1 MTNKKEI
8 TQKDLQEFINSNDI
22 NLDDDLKN
30 EIFDN
35 FENLKNL
42 DDFDDFKNIL
52 IENFDSQIIGYSQAI
67 EFLQKNDNT
76 LKESLSLAYDLGYSL
91 KNLNSE
97 ILASLLVAGN
107 FSELVNDS
115 SDDLEAIFNFLND

>member
-8 TQKDLQEFINSNDI
+8 TQSDLKEFLNSHNI
-22 NLDDDLKN
+22 NLDDDLEN

-42 DDFDDFKNIL
+42 DDFDDFKNVL
-52 IENFDSQIIGYSQAI
+52 IENYDSEIIGYNQAM
-67 EFLQKNDNT
+67 EYLQQNDRT
-76 LKESLSLAYDLGYSL
+76 LKESLRLADDLGYSL
-91 KNLNSE
+91 KNLNCE
-97 ILASLLVAGN
+97 ILASLLVADN

-115 SDDLEAIFNFLND
+115 SDDLEAIYNYLNN

>member
-8 TQKDLQEFINSNDI
+8 TQSDLKEFLNSNNI
-22 NLDDDLKN
+22 HLEDDLEN

-42 DDFDDFKNIL
+42 DDFDDFKNVL
-52 IENFDSQIIGYSQAI
+52 IENYDSEIIGYNQAMEYLQENDRSLKDSLRLAD
-67 EFLQKNDNT
+67 EF
-76 LKESLSLAYDLGYSL
+76 GYSL
-91 KNLNSE
+91 KNLHSE
-97 ILASLLVAGN
+97 ILASLLVADN

-115 SDDLEAIFNFLND
+115 SDDLEAIYNYLNN